1 MTTMKKLNNGIERVL
16 RVIVMILVTC
26 SVVDVSLQVVFRY
39 FLHHPIDWTEQ
50 LARYLFLFMCMLGLP
65 VAYRNK
71 GLIAFDLILV
81 RLPQRVQK
89 IIIFFGNV
97 LIGGYAG
104 FYLAQSIT
112 LFMKAG
118 KKMASGT
125 IHIPVK
131 VTYSAQIICAFFLFW
146 FALELIVDSFAELK
160 NSGKEVTA

>member
-1 MTTMKKLNNGIERVL
+1 MKSLNNGIEKIL
-16 RVIVMILVTC
+16 KILVMLLVGA
-26 SVVDVSLQVVFRY
+26 SVIDVSMQVLFRY

-81 RLPQRVQK
+81 RLPEKAQK
-89 IIIFFGNV
+89 LIHFIGNL

-104 FYLAQSIT
+104 FYLAQSIR
-112 LFMKAG
+112 LFIKTG
-118 KKMASGT
+118 SKMASGT

-131 VTYSAQIICAFFLFW
+131 VLYTAQIVCSFFLFW
-146 FALELIVDSFAELK
+146 FALELIADAFSDLK
-160 NSGKEVTA
+160 NSGKEAGA